1 MGPSPLG
8 FLANPQLSTDL
19 VCLYQL
25 PFELGQPYYS
35 PKYDELSKTYIGLKS
50 QHFLYLQPSEH
61 QMSIDKLEKSNEAKI
76 EVSHFVS
83 SFNIYIIHHDVTS
96 IRSTRH
102 RLTRT
107 RSSEGRK
114 KLFFG
119 TFPNIL
125 DPRSFDQRCS
135 INLIRRR
142 MLSRIVFL

>member
-1 MGPSPLG
+1 
-8 FLANPQLSTDL
+8 
-19 VCLYQL
+19 
-25 PFELGQPYYS
+25 
-35 PKYDELSKTYIGLKS
+35 
-50 QHFLYLQPSEH
+50 
-61 QMSIDKLEKSNEAKI
+61 MSIDKLEKSNEAKI

-102 RLTRT
+102 KLTRT

-119 TFPNIL
+119 ALPNIL

-135 INLIRRR
+135 INVIRRR
-142 MLSRIVFL
+142 MLSRIVFLQEFVVDWHHERIAVWGYKAICSI